1 MTERKMRILIVDDAN
16 LMRVYYRRI
25 LENAGFDVDE
35 ALNGLEALEKMLTD
49 PADMLIVDINM
60 PQMDG
65 ISFIEALR
73 RQALPSSSVPILVT
87 STEAG
92 AKDFEA
98 VRIAGGNYYLVKPVS
113 ADVLTRCAKIFCGL
127 PA

>member
-1 MTERKMRILIVDDAN
+1 VTERKMRILIVDDAN

-35 ALNGLEALEKMLTD
+35 ALNGLEALEKVLTD

-113 ADVLTRCAKIFCGL
+113 ADVLTRCAKIFCGV

>member
-1 MTERKMRILIVDDAN
+1 VTERKMRILIVDDAN

-35 ALNGLEALEKMLTD
+35 ALNGLEALEKVLTD

>member
-1 MTERKMRILIVDDAN
+1 VTERKMRILIVDDAN

>member
-1 MTERKMRILIVDDAN
+1 MIERKSRILIVDDAN
-16 LMRVYYRRI
+16 LVRLYYRGI
-25 LENAGFDVDE
+25 LESAGFDVEE
-35 ALNGLEALEKMLTD
+35 ALNGLEALEKVLAD
-49 PADMLIVDINM
+49 PADMVIVDINM

-65 ISFIEALR
+65 ITFIETLR
-73 RQALPSSSVPILVT
+73 RQALPFSSIPVLVT

-98 VRIAGGNYYLVKPVS
+98 VRMAGGNYYLVKPIS
-113 ADVLTRCAKIFCGL
+113 ADVLSSNAKIFCGR

>member
-1 MTERKMRILIVDDAN
+1 VIERKSRILIVDDAN
-16 LMRVYYRRI
+16 LVRLYYRGI
-25 LENAGFDVDE
+25 LESAGFDVEE
-35 ALNGLEALEKMLTD
+35 ALNGLEALEKVLAD
-49 PADMLIVDINM
+49 PADMVIVDINM

-65 ISFIEALR
+65 ITFIETLR
-73 RQALPSSSVPILVT
+73 RQALPFSSIPVLVT

-98 VRIAGGNYYLVKPVS
+98 VRMAGGNYYLVKPIS
-113 ADVLTRCAKIFCGL
+113 ADILTSYAKIFCGR

>member
-1 MTERKMRILIVDDAN
+1 VTERKMRILIVDDAN
-16 LMRVYYRRI
+16 LMRAYYRRI

>member
-1 MTERKMRILIVDDAN
+1 VTERKMRILIVDDAN

-35 ALNGLEALEKMLTD
+35 ALNGLEALEKVLTD

-73 RQALPSSSVPILVT
+73 RQALPSSSIPILVT

-113 ADVLTRCAKIFCGL
+113 ADVLTRCAKIFCGV